1 MRCKK
6 GSFLIT
12 AGCVLLLAA
21 GALTAYNLYDER
33 RAAESASS
41 ALTELDAVVN
51 RGADVPSTVQVR
63 VEIPDVQKQ
72 EPQIVIM
79 HLPDAQTPDVDFTT
93 TIPEMEVPDYIL
105 NPRMEMPVVRHEGN
119 DYIGVLEIPRLGLR
133 LPVMSEWSYPRLK
146 KAPCR
151 YAGTPYL
158 DNFVIAAHN
167 YDSHFGCLKKLTEGE
182 RLFFTD
188 VDGNRFAYEVAL
200 IETLQPTSIREMKNS
215 DFDLTLFTCT
225 VGGKMRVT
233 VRCNKVEISH

>member
-1 MRCKK
+1 MRRKK
-6 GSFLIT
+6 GSFLIA
-12 AGCVLLLAA
+12 AGCVMLLAA
-21 GALTAYNLYDER
+21 GALTGYNLYDEH

-41 ALTELDAVVN
+41 ALMELDAVVN
-51 RGADVPSTVQVR
+51 LNAASASAVQVR
-63 VEIPDVQKQ
+63 VEIPDVQEQ
-72 EPQIVIM
+72 ERQIITMPLPDTHAPAADVIM
-79 HLPDAQTPDVDFTT
+79 PM
-93 TIPEMEVPDYIL
+93 PEMEVPDYIL

-158 DNFVIAAHN
+158 DNFVISAHN
-167 YDSHFGCLKKLTEGE
+167 YDSHFGRLKKLTEGE

-188 VDGNRFAYEVAL
+188 ADGNRFAYEVAL
-200 IETLQPTSIREMKNS
+200 IETLQPTNIREMKNS

-233 VRCNKVEISH
+233 VRCEKVQ